1 MNHGYDDSDEEY
13 DYATPPVLGGG
24 GRGGPPAGPSA
35 LLSQLMG
42 GMGGMGRY
50 SFRAPPPSAF
60 DEYYKAYSVA
70 VMGGRERPELMYGG
84 KIIMP
89 PGALAKLT
97 ALDISSPWTFQ
108 LRNPRNPTVHQ
119 THAGVLEFI
128 ADEGIVH
135 LPAWMM
141 KTLNLTEGDPIRLT
155 GAKLPKGKMVKIQA
169 QSTDFLQVSDAKAVL
184 ESALRFYSVLTKNDI
199 IEITYNSLIFEFLIM
214 ETYAVSGEPASGGIS
229 VIDTDL
235 EVDFETPVG
244 YVEPPRPAPAP
255 IPTMADKLKIDLSET
270 HTVSAGSSRP
280 GTSLSNRSGGDSSG
294 GQKESF
300 TGVGQSLS
308 GKKVKGKGLAKK
320 IEQVDESS
328 KINRND
334 GPRIITPESLADD
347 GRKIPAALVLP
358 QGKFF
363 FGFKYIEYDPSKA
376 PKPTSE
382 DAEKNGN
389 GNLHPF
395 GGSGQTLKKAPPKG
409 TRSPFRQPSPPP
421 PSTTT
426 VKGKEKADG
435 KAEAEAAA
443 EDKWAKLG
451 NGNTLSTSNKR
462 PKLEEKEE
470 ARTHS
475 RQEVIDATMLDED
488 DFMFDGGDGSEDDG
502 DDVIDIDSD

>member
-13 DYATPPVLGGG
+13 DYATPPILGGA
-24 GRGGPPAGPSA
+24 RGGGVNAGPSA
-35 LLSQLMG
+35 LLNQLMG

-50 SFRAPPPSAF
+50 QFRAPPPSAY

-89 PGALAKLT
+89 PSALAKLS
-97 ALDISSPWTFQ
+97 ALDIPSPWTFQ

-141 KTLNLTEGDPIRLT
+141 KTLNLTEGEPIRLT

-199 IEITYNSLIFEFLIM
+199 IEITYNSLTFEFLIM
-214 ETYAVSGEPASGGIS
+214 ETYAVSGETSSGGIS

-280 GTSLSNRSGGDSSG
+280 GTSLSNRSGGESSG
-294 GQKESF
+294 PKESF

-347 GRKIPAALVLP
+347 GRKIPAALKLE

-363 FGFKYIEYDPSKA
+363 FGFKYIEFDPSKV
-376 PKPTSE
+376 PKPKSE
-382 DAEKNGN
+382 ETTANGE
-389 GNLHPF
+389 GNTLQPF
-395 GGSGQTLKKAPPKG
+395 GGSGQTLKKPPPKG
-409 TRSPFRQPSPPP
+409 ARSPFRQPSPPP
-421 PSTTT
+421 SSSSPS
-426 VKGKEKADG
+426 KGKEKS
-435 KAEAEAAA
+435 EENEI
-443 EDKWAKLG
+443 EDKWSKLG
-451 NGNTLSTSNKR
+451 NGNTLSTSNKKQ
-462 PKLEEKEE
+462 KLDIKEQEK
-470 ARTHS
+470 S
-475 RQEVIDATMLDED
+475 RQDIIDATMLDED
-488 DFMFDGGDGSEDDG
+488 DFMFDEGDGTD
-502 DDVIDIDSD
+502 DDVIEIDSD

>member
-1 MNHGYDDSDEEY
+1 MNHGYDDEEDDY
-13 DYATPPVLGGG
+13 DYA
-24 GRGGPPAGPSA
+24 PPATSGPSA
-35 LLSQLMG
+35 ILSQLMG
-42 GMGGMGRY
+42 GMAGMGRY

-89 PGALAKLT
+89 PSALAKLS
-97 ALDISSPWTFQ
+97 ALDIPSPWTFQ
-108 LRNPRNPTVHQ
+108 LRNPRNPTVYQ

-128 ADEGIVH
+128 AEEGIVH

-155 GAKLPKGKMVKIQA
+155 GASLPKGKMVKIQA

-199 IEITYNSLIFEFLIM
+199 IEITYNSLTFEFLIM
-214 ETYAVSGEPASGGIS
+214 ETYPEGPGIS

-235 EVDFETPVG
+235 EVDFATPVG

-270 HTVSAGSSRP
+270 HSASAGSSRP
-280 GTSLSNRSGGDSSG
+280 GTSLSFSKSGGGSG
-294 GQKESF
+294 DATPIESF

-320 IEQVDESS
+320 IEEVDSSS

-334 GPRIITPESLADD
+334 GPRIITPDSLADAD
-347 GRKIPAALVLP
+347 RKVPAALVLP

-363 FGFKYIEYDPSKA
+363 FGFRFVPFDPVKA
-376 PKPTSE
+376 AK
-382 DAEKNGN
+382 EKAKTKGDIPVEPVQ
-389 GNLHPF
+389 PF
-395 GGSGQTLKKAPPKG
+395 GGQGQSLKGGKSSSAPAPA
-409 TRSPFRQPSPPP
+409 P
-421 PSTTT
+421 
-426 VKGKEKADG
+426 VKKEEAV
-435 KAEAEAAA
+435 EAE
-443 EDKWAKLG
+443 DPWTKLG
-451 NGNTLSTSNKR
+451 SGNTLRKAKTEPVKT
-462 PKLEEKEE
+462 EERGQP
-470 ARTHS
+470 AS

-488 DFMFDGGDGSEDDG
+488 DFMFDGGDDDDG
-502 DDVIDIDSD
+502 QEVIEIDSD

>member
-13 DYATPPVLGGG
+13 DYAAPPALGRNIAGGG
-24 GRGGPPAGPSA
+24 MGMGVGGPSA
-35 LLSQLMG
+35 ILNQLMG
-42 GMGGMGRY
+42 GMGRY
-50 SFRAPPPSAF
+50 TYRAPPPSAY

-89 PGALAKLT
+89 PSALAKLS
-97 ALDISSPWTFQ
+97 ALDIEAPWTFQ
-108 LRNPRNPTVHQ
+108 IRNPRNPTVHQ

-128 ADEGIVH
+128 AEEGIVH

-141 KTLNLTEGDPIRLT
+141 KTLDLTEGDPIRLT

-184 ESALRFYSVLTKNDI
+184 ESALRFYSVLTKGDI
-199 IEITYNSLIFEFLIM
+199 IEITYNSLTFEFLIM
-214 ETYAVSGEPASGGIS
+214 ETYPENAPGIS

-235 EVDFETPVG
+235 EVDFATPVG

-270 HTVSAGSSRP
+270 HLASAGSSRP
-280 GTSLSNRSGGDSSG
+280 GTSLSNRSGDATPA
-294 GQKESF
+294 ESF
-300 TGVGQSLS
+300 TGVGQSLN

-320 IEQVDESS
+320 IEQVDGSS

-358 QGKFF
+358 EGKFF
-363 FGFKYIEYDPSKA
+363 FGFKYIPFDPSKA
-376 PKPTSE
+376 PKPTADTE
-382 DAEKNGN
+382 PDG
-389 GNLHPF
+389 GLQPF
-395 GGSGQTLKKAPPKG
+395 GGNGQTLAKKVQPPKG
-409 TRSPFRQPSPPP
+409 ARSPFKVPSPPP
-421 PSTTT
+421 EAK
-426 VKGKEKADG
+426 VKEEVKEEKPDP
-435 KAEAEAAA
+435 
-443 EDKWAKLG
+443 WAGLG
-451 NGNTLSTSNKR
+451 NGNTLKKSANQVR
-462 PKLEEKEE
+462 EEKE
-470 ARTHS
+470 RN

-488 DFMFDGGDGSEDDG
+488 DFMFDGDDG
-502 DDVIDIDSD
+502 EDGEDDVIEIDSD

>member
-13 DYATPPVLGGG
+13 DYATPPTLGG
-24 GRGGPPAGPSA
+24 PSTI
-35 LLSQLMG
+35 LSQLMG
-42 GMGGMGRY
+42 GMSRY
-50 SFRAPPPSAF
+50 TFRAPPPSAY

-89 PGALAKLT
+89 PSALARIS
-97 ALDISSPWTFQ
+97 ALDIPSPWTFQ
-108 LRNPRNPTVHQ
+108 LRNPRNPTVHN

-128 ADEGIVH
+128 AEEGIVH

-184 ESALRFYSVLTKNDI
+184 ESALRFYSVLTKGDI
-199 IEITYNSLIFEFLIM
+199 IEITYNSLTFEFLIM
-214 ETYAVSGEPASGGIS
+214 ETYPEGPGIS

-255 IPTMADKLKIDLSET
+255 IPTMADKLRIDLNDT
-270 HTVSAGSSRP
+270 HSVSAGSSRP
-280 GTSLSNRSGGDSSG
+280 GTSLSIRGNGGSGDATPI
-294 GQKESF
+294 ESF

-320 IEQVDESS
+320 IELVDETS

-358 QGKFF
+358 EGKFF
-363 FGFKYIEYDPSKA
+363 FGFKYVAFDSSKA
-376 PKPTSE
+376 PKPVDEPQPTS
-382 DAEKNGN
+382 
-389 GNLHPF
+389 LQPF
-395 GGSGQTLKKAPPKG
+395 GGQGQTLARRPPAG
-409 TRSPFRQPSPPP
+409 ARSPFRQPTPPP
-421 PSTTT
+421 TTAPNSTTT
-426 VKGKEKADG
+426 STEVKEEKVDP
-435 KAEAEAAA
+435 
-443 EDKWAKLG
+443 WAGLG
-451 NGNTLSTSNKR
+451 NGNTLSTRK
-462 PKLEEKEE
+462 PTLTDEEKKKDDE
-470 ARTHS
+470 RK

-488 DFMFDGGDGSEDDG
+488 DFMFDGGDE
-502 DDVIDIDSD
+502 DDVIEIDSD

>member
-13 DYATPPVLGGG
+13 DYATPPVLGGAPG
-24 GRGGPPAGPSA
+24 GMGGGGPSA

-42 GMGGMGRY
+42 GIGRY
-50 SFRAPPPSAF
+50 TYRAPPPSAF

-89 PGALAKLT
+89 PSALAKLS
-97 ALDISSPWTFQ
+97 ALDIPSPWTFQ
-108 LRNPRNPTVHQ
+108 IRNPRNPTVHQ

-128 ADEGIVH
+128 AEEGIVH

-141 KTLNLTEGDPIRLT
+141 KTLDLTEGDPIRLT

-184 ESALRFYSVLTKNDI
+184 ESALRFYSVLTKGDI
-199 IEITYNSLIFEFLIM
+199 IEITYNSLTFEFLIM
-214 ETYAVSGEPASGGIS
+214 ETYPENAPGIS

-235 EVDFETPVG
+235 EVDFATPVG

-270 HTVSAGSSRP
+270 HSVSAGSSRP
-280 GTSLSNRSGGDSSG
+280 GTSLSNRGAPGGAGGGGSGDATPI
-294 GQKESF
+294 ESF
-300 TGVGQSLS
+300 TGVGQSLN

-320 IEQVDESS
+320 IEQVDQSS

-358 QGKFF
+358 EGKFF
-363 FGFKYIEYDPSKA
+363 FGFKYIPFDPSKA
-376 PKPTSE
+376 PKKTDENS
-382 DAEKNGN
+382 DSTNGS
-389 GNLHPF
+389 LQPF
-395 GGSGQTLKKAPPKG
+395 GGSGQTLANRPPRG
-409 TRSPFRQPSPPP
+409 ARSPFKQASPPP
-421 PSTTT
+421 ETK
-426 VKGKEKADG
+426 VKEEVKEEKPDP
-435 KAEAEAAA
+435 
-443 EDKWAKLG
+443 WANLG
-451 NGNTLSTSNKR
+451 SGNTLKKSATQIAK
-462 PKLEEKEE
+462 EKEK
-470 ARTHS
+470 S

-488 DFMFDGGDGSEDDG
+488 DFMFDGGDDEDD
-502 DDVIDIDSD
+502 IIEIDSD